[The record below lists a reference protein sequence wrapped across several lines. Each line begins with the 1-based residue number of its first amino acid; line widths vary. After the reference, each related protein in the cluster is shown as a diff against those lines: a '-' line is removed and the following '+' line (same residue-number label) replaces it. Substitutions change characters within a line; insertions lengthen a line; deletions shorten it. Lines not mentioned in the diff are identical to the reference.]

1 MYHMVKDKVNL
12 YQDYKSIGTTCLICG
27 TPSHIHLDCFASHLL
42 GMKEEVIRQ
51 YRANRKQFDNLYERK
66 PRRRFNAKTDHKEIQ
81 LRTKQY
87 RMTESLKSHP
97 VTQVDLTDKEK
108 GKGKRRQISIQ
119 IHKDEENSPL
129 ADKDYPVER
138 GQSKQSKQSKHES
151 TSIDLSGEELESIQ
165 QYDRLD
171 VPKSQKVFSENKGSK
186 NHVTKASTTLQAL
199 MAGDLTQ
206 RQRYRKVLLEN
217 RGLSEDD
224 FMSTEIWEEP
234 QIDQIKNF
242 QLYFPH
248 NNFTKIM
255 EQWEYNK
262 KNKNRKHL
270 GIRLDTEQEIVQ
282 FKKKLGQIFEKTKR
296 MSVQL
301 NGSEIKRKRSLFS
314 KNTDAQEKLAFAL
327 RSKTL
332 A

>member
-12 YQDYKSIGTTCLICG
+12 YHDYKTIGTTCLICG
-27 TPSHIHLDCFASHLL
+27 SPSHLHPDCFGSHLL
-42 GMKEEVIRQ
+42 GIKEEVVKQ
-51 YRANRKQFDNLYERK
+51 YRASRKLFENHYERK
-66 PRRRFNAKTDHKEIQ
+66 PRRRFNAKIDHKEIQ

-97 VTQVDLTDKEK
+97 VTQIDLNGTDKEK
-108 GKGKRRQISIQ
+108 PERGKKRQVSVR
-119 IHKDEENSPL
+119 IHKETENSPL
-129 ADKDYPVER
+129 ARETTVER
-138 GQSKQSKQSKHES
+138 GHSKPES
-151 TSIDLSGEELESIQ
+151 TSIDLSGDELQDSSQ
-165 QYDRLD
+165 QHDRLD
-171 VPKSQKVFSENKGSK
+171 VPRSQKIFSDNKDSK
-186 NHVTKASTTLQAL
+186 VQITKASTTLQAL
-199 MAGDLTQ
+199 FAGDLTQ

-224 FMSTEIWEEP
+224 FPSTEIWEEP

-255 EQWEYNK
+255 EEWEYNK
-262 KNKNRKHL
+262 KNKNRKYL
-270 GIRLDTEQEIVQ
+270 GIRLDTDQEIVQ

-301 NGSEIKRKRSLFS
+301 NTGEIKRKRSLFS
-314 KNTDAQEKLAFAL
+314 KNTEAHEKLAFAL